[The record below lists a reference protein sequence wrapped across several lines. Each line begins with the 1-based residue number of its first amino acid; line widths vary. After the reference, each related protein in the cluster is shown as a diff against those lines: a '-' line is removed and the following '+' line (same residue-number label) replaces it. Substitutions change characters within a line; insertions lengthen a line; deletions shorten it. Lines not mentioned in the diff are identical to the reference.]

1 MTSELLLVSMVQRM
15 ASETVPGLAD
25 AEAGARAVALDSF
38 VGGASVGEAC
48 REARR
53 YLRSWAPRDRRRDDV
68 VSASVGG
75 R

>member
-15 ASETVPGLAD
+15 ASETVPGLLD
-25 AEAGARAVALDSF
+25 AEAGARGVALDSF
-38 VGGASVGEAC
+38 AGGASVGEAC

-53 YLRSWAPRDRRRDDV
+53 YLRSWAPPDRRRDDL